1 MSTQVR
7 ALLAVALATL
17 ILLGGQYLLPRPQES
32 QAPSKEKAASTAT
45 KPSASPSSAGSSPL
59 DGQQGRGAPPKA
71 PEREVIVETDVVRAV
86 LTSRGGAL
94 KSWRLKPYRVA
105 DGQGVDL
112 VALHQADLLGPL
124 LVTSGNPEE
133 PAPLDFDIDK
143 TQLGLRSS
151 SETGSITFSSR
162 GGGPLQL
169 TKRLTFKGNSYRVEV
184 ELSWING
191 GKKPISIAPE
201 LAWGPG
207 FYGGG
212 GTRRAQAVS
221 STSWVDGRR
230 VTDNLG
236 SLQGT
241 VTHTGQVSWTAL
253 QNLYFAAALLPEGKG
268 SVATVRKGP
277 DEQPVVSLVAP
288 TQSLEPGGKLTQRF
302 AFYGGP
308 KDLDYLNAAG
318 SDLSNIVDLGWFDA
332 LARPALYLLRFLH
345 RL

>member
-17 ILLGGQYLLPRPQES
+17 ILLGGQYLLPRPQEP

-45 KPSASPSSAGSSPL
+45 KPSASPSSAGSSSL
-59 DGQQGRGAPPKA
+59 DGQQGREAHPKA
-71 PEREVIVETDVVRAV
+71 PEREVVVETDVVRAV

-112 VALHQADLLGPL
+112 VALHQEDLPGPL
-124 LVTSGNPEE
+124 LASSGNSEE

-143 TQLGLRSS
+143 TQLSLRSP
-151 SETGSITFSSR
+151 SETGSITFTSR
-162 GGGPLQL
+162 GSGPLQL
-169 TKRLTFKGNSYRVEV
+169 SKRLTFKGNSYRVEV
-184 ELSWING
+184 ELSWKNT
-191 GKKPISIAPE
+191 GKKPTTITPE

-207 FYGGG
+207 FYSGV

-230 VTDNLG
+230 ITDNLG

-277 DEQPVVSLVAP
+277 DEQPV
-288 TQSLEPGGKLTQRF
+288 
-302 AFYGGP
+302 
-308 KDLDYLNAAG
+308 
-318 SDLSNIVDLGWFDA
+318 
-332 LARPALYLLRFLH
+332 
-345 RL
+345 